1 MKFKYSIK
9 TAYKGLRT
17 NKSRSLLTILG
28 IVIGVGSI
36 IIITALGS
44 GAQNLILGEINS
56 LGADTAVLQPGS
68 GEGFDPAEALLAKS
82 ITEADYD
89 AIQKPQ
95 NVPNLRAAMPVVAVS
110 GSVSYRGETYRPMI
124 MGGDADFFIDAF
136 DVYPDEGVP
145 FQSADIDANARVAI
159 IGKEVKDELF
169 GSISPIGEMITI
181 KNQRFRVVAVFP
193 AKGQVAFIDID
204 NLVMVPYTSAQAY
217 LSGDDYLTEI
227 VMKADSSE
235 NINKLVY
242 DVESTIRETHGIE
255 PGEEDDFAVRTQQA
269 LIDQISTVI
278 TILTSFL
285 AAMVAVSLVVGG
297 IGIMNIM
304 LVSVT
309 ERTKEIGLR
318 KALGAT
324 RSDIQLQFI
333 LEAVM
338 LTGIGGIIG
347 VFSGAFIARMAS
359 FALSTYVVSGWVFV
373 FPVSGALIGFVVSA
387 FIGLLFGIYP
397 ARKAADKSPIE
408 ALRYE

>member
-1 MKFKYSIK
+1 
-9 TAYKGLRT
+9 
-17 NKSRSLLTILG
+17 
-28 IVIGVGSI
+28 
-36 IIITALGS
+36 
-44 GAQNLILGEINS
+44 
-56 LGADTAVLQPGS
+56 
-68 GEGFDPAEALLAKS
+68 
-82 ITEADYD
+82 
-89 AIQKPQ
+89 
-95 NVPNLRAAMPVVAVS
+95 
-110 GSVSYRGETYRPMI
+110 
-124 MGGDADFFIDAF
+124 
-136 DVYPDEGVP
+136 
-145 FQSADIDANARVAI
+145 
-159 IGKEVKDELF
+159 
-169 GSISPIGEMITI
+169 
-181 KNQRFRVVAVFP
+181 VAVFP

-347 VFSGAFIARMAS
+347 VFSGAFIAWMAS